1 MRVLNF
7 EKFKLLELKG
17 MENVLTQNK
26 IYNLKIV
33 DNEGEHYVS
42 VLLSS
47 YGWSLHREIIYYEFT
62 ITDSNSDI
70 YLKDGLLILGLD
82 FDKKHNTFHLYPYF
96 NNYGE
101 HKKDQMSEF
110 TKHAYIEII

>member
-7 EKFKLLELKG
+7 EKFRLLELKG

-26 IYNLKIV
+26 EYNLKII
-33 DNEGEHYVS
+33 DNEGEHFVS

-62 ITDSNSDI
+62 IVSSKSDYYPI
-70 YLKDGLLILGLD
+70 DGLIILGLD
-82 FDKKHNTFHLYPYF
+82 FNKKNNNFHFYPYF
-96 NNYGE
+96 NNYGD
-101 HKKDQMSEF
+101 HKKDQMTEI
-110 TKHAYIEII
+110 TKEAYIEIL